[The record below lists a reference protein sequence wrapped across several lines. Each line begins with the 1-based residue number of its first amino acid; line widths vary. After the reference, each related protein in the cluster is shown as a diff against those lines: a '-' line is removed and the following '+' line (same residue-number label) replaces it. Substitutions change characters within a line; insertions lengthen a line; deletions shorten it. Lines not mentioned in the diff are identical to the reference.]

1 MAAIL
6 SSRVLFASP
15 LTVSHHKKRGNNIKS
30 ILNRYWHYRYGIL
43 RISFQEFVRDR
54 CSLQASALTLYTL
67 LSIVPVMAMAFGI
80 AKGFGFQKYLETR
93 ILTLFAGQ
101 EQVIQNVLAFSV
113 NLLERTKGGLMAV
126 LGIIFLMYALIKMMG
141 HMEDT
146 FNRIWQVRGNRLL
159 VRKIT
164 DYITIA
170 MIAGLMVIFSGSAT
184 IFITG
189 YLEKF
194 MEILDLSVSLGRL
207 ISFGLNIFPFV
218 TVWMVFTFFYMF
230 IPNKNVNIRAAL
242 AGGVIAGTLFQLAQ
256 TAYVQFQVGVS
267 TYNAIYG
274 SFAAIPLFILWLKAS
289 WIIVLFGAEISFV
302 WENYDMLQSDDPEY
316 EHLSARVRKLIILRI
331 AIFCVKQFAQ
341 GRAPVTSSSVAD
353 HLNLSE
359 SITGAFLEKLVLS
372 HILFKVSAPEPG
384 FTPARN
390 IECLTV
396 MDVLT
401 AFENMGKDDLY
412 LGDTLELT
420 ALEQSLETFSEAAR
434 QSSGER
440 FLKDV

>member
-1 MAAIL
+1 M
-6 SSRVLFASP
+6 
-15 LTVSHHKKRGNNIKS
+15 GENIKDV
-30 ILNRYWHYRYGIL
+30 LNRYRHFGYGIS
-43 RISFQEFVRDR
+43 RISFKEFVRDR

-126 LGIIFLMYALIKMMG
+126 LGILFLMYALIKMMG

-146 FNRIWQVRGNRLL
+146 FNRIWRVQGNRFII
-159 VRKIT
+159 RKIT
-164 DYITIA
+164 DYFTIA
-170 MIAGLMVIFSGSAT
+170 MAAGLLVIFSGSAT

-194 MEILDLSVSLGRL
+194 MVILDLPTSLGRL

-218 TVWMVFTFFYMF
+218 TVWLVFTFFYMF
-230 IPNKNVNIRAAL
+230 IPNKNVDIRAAL
-242 AGGVIAGTLFQLAQ
+242 AGGIIAGTFFQLAQ
-256 TAYVQFQVGVS
+256 MAYVQFQVGVS

-274 SFAAIPLFILWLKAS
+274 SFAAIPLFLLWLKAS
-289 WIIVLFGAEISFV
+289 WTIVLFGAEISFV
-302 WENYDMLQSDDPEY
+302 WENYDMLQTDDLEY
-316 EHLSARVRKLIILRI
+316 EHISIRVRKLIILRI
-331 AIFCVKQFAQ
+331 AVFCVNRFAQ
-341 GRAPVTSSSVAD
+341 GRAPVTSSSVAV

-359 SITGAFLEKLVLS
+359 NITAAFLEKLV
-372 HILFKVSAPEPG
+372 HCRILFKVSAPEPG
-384 FTPARN
+384 FTPARD

-396 MDVLT
+396 MDVVN
-401 AFENMGKDDLY
+401 AFENVGEDDLY

-420 ALEQSLETFSEAAR
+420 ALEQSLETFAAAAR

-440 FLKDV
+440 FLKDI